1 MLKNLLKTAWR
12 NLLRNKAFSFI
23 NLLGLVLGM
32 GCSLLIFLW
41 VQDERNMDA
50 FHTRSANIYGVY
62 ERVFSEGKVEAAH
75 WTPGL
80 LATELKRKIPEIQY
94 ASSFDPNQSAT
105 FQVGEKIITMQG
117 AAADSDFL
125 KIFSY
130 PILEGT
136 AATALDARD
145 KIAISRKMADEFFGS
160 PAAAINKTIRY
171 DNAAVFRVAAIY
183 EDLKANS
190 SNKFDYLVNWPFHLD
205 TVGWLKEWIYRSPKA
220 FVLLKQTANPQA
232 VEKKIT
238 HFLDTYLT
246 TREGAGFHLEL
257 GLQRFEDMYLHGT
270 FKNGYPEGGRIQY
283 VRLFT
288 IVAIFILVIACINF
302 MNLSTARSV
311 KRAKEVGIR
320 KTIGAGRL
328 GLIGQFIG
336 EALLLVALAAIVSL
350 ALVWLV
356 LPVFNNITGKQM
368 SLPLSQG
375 SFWGVVAALV
385 LLTGLFAGSYP
396 ALFLSSLKPVKVLKG
411 TPGFRPRLTVTKQ
424 VGRWSLTFSV
434 AAFWLRKGLVI
445 FQFTLSILL
454 IIGMMVISKQVTFL
468 QTVNLGFDREDLI
481 YTPLQGDL
489 YEKFT
494 VFKTQLLG
502 MPGIKSV
509 ARTDQ
514 PPQQTGAHAYDME
527 WEGKNPTTRTVV
539 IHVTVGYDFAKML
552 NLQFLQGRDFSKAFP
567 TDSAAYIINET
578 ALKLI
583 GYKDPIGRQLSIFGY
598 HNHIVGVVKDFHF
611 KSLHDPIEP
620 LLINLDEHINWGFV
634 LVKTQPGKAKE
645 AIASMQQVYHE
656 MEPKFPFTYHF
667 TDEEYQRLYNSE
679 QMVGKLSDSFAFLAV
694 FISCL
699 GLMGLAMFTA
709 EARTREIGIRKVLGA
724 SESTIF
730 RMLSADFLQLVA
742 LAFLIA
748 SPVAWLVMTD
758 WLRAYPY
765 RTGISWWIFIV
776 AGGSALLI
784 ALLTVSYQ
792 SIKSALANPINSL
805 RAE

>member
-1 MLKNLLKTAWR
+1 MLKNLFKTAWR
-12 NLLRNKAFSFI
+12 NLLRNKAFSFL
-23 NLLGLVLGM
+23 NLLGLILGM

-41 VQDERNMDA
+41 VQDERTMDA
-50 FHTRSANIYGVY
+50 FHTKSADIYGVY

-80 LATELKRKIPEIQY
+80 LATELKRKIQEIEY

-105 FQVGEKIITMQG
+105 FQVGDKIINMQG

-130 PILEGT
+130 PILQGT
-136 AATALDARD
+136 AATALDARN

-171 DNAAVFRVAAIY
+171 DNANVFRIAAVY

-190 SNKFDYLVNWPFHLD
+190 SIKFDYLLNWPFHLD

-220 FVLLKQTANPQA
+220 FVLLKPTANPQA

-270 FKNGYPEGGRIQY
+270 FKNGYPDGGRIQY

-320 KTIGAGRL
+320 KTIGASRL

-336 EALLLVALAAIVSL
+336 EALLLVTLAAIVSL

-368 SLPLSQG
+368 SLPIEQR
-375 SFWGVVAALV
+375 SFWAAVAALV

-411 TPGFRPRLTVTKQ
+411 TLQ
-424 VGRWSLTFSV
+424 FSV

-445 FQFTLSILL
+445 FQFALSILL
-454 IIGMMVISKQVTFL
+454 IIGMMVISRQVTFL
-468 QTVNLGFDREDLI
+468 QTVNLGFDREDLL
-481 YTPLQGDL
+481 YTPVQGDL
-489 YEKFT
+489 YQKFPA
-494 VFKTQLLG
+494 FKTKLLS
-502 MPGIKSV
+502 MPGIKAV
-509 ARTDQ
+509 VRTDQ

-539 IHVTVGYDFAKML
+539 IHVTVGYDFAKTL
-552 NLQFLQGRDFSKAFP
+552 NLQFLQGRDFSRAFP
-567 TDSAAYIINET
+567 TDTAAYIINET

-583 GYKDPIGRQLSIFGY
+583 SYKDPIGQPLSIFGQHY
-598 HNHIVGVVKDFHF
+598 HIIGVVKDFHF

-620 LLINLDEHINWGFV
+620 LLINLNEKIDWGQI
-634 LVKTQPGKAKE
+634 LVKTQPGKTKE

-656 MEPKFPFTYHF
+656 MEPKFPFAYHF

-748 SPVAWLVMTD
+748 SPVAWLVMND

-765 RTGISWWIFIV
+765 RIGISWWIFIV
-776 AGGSALLI
+776 AGASALLI

-792 SIKSALANPINSL
+792 SIKSAFANPIQSL

>member
-23 NLLGLVLGM
+23 NIFGLVLGM

-50 FHTRSANIYGVY
+50 FHSNSPDIYGVY

-75 WTPGL
+75 WTPGR
-80 LATELKRKIPEIQY
+80 LATELKRKIPEVKY
-94 ASSFDPNQSAT
+94 ASSFDPNQTAT
-105 FQVGEKIITMQG
+105 FQVGEKIITMPG

-136 AATALDARD
+136 AANALDARD

-160 PAAAINKTIRY
+160 PAAAINKTVRY
-171 DNAAVFRVAAIY
+171 DNANVFKVAAVY

-190 SNKFDYLVNWPFHLD
+190 SDKFDYLLNWQFQLD

-220 FVLLKQTANPQA
+220 FVLLQPTASPQA

-336 EALLLVALAAIVSL
+336 EALLIVSLSAIVSL

-368 SLPLSQG
+368 SLPLTQG
-375 SFWGVVAALV
+375 SFWGAVAALV

-411 TPGFRPRLTVTKQ
+411 TLK
-424 VGRWSLTFSV
+424 FSV
-434 AAFWLRKGLVI
+434 SAFWLRKGLVI
-445 FQFTLSILL
+445 FQFALSILL
-454 IIGMMVISKQVTFL
+454 IIGMMVISRQVTFL
-468 QTVNLGFDREDLI
+468 QTANLGFDREDLI
-481 YTPLQGDL
+481 YTPVQGDL
-489 YEKFT
+489 AQKFAA
-494 VFKTQLLG
+494 FKTQLQS

-514 PPQQTGAHAYDME
+514 PPQNIGAHAYDME
-527 WEGKNPTTRTVV
+527 WEGKDPTTKTVV
-539 IHVTVGYDFAKML
+539 IHTTVGYDYIKML
-552 NLQFLQGRDFSKAFP
+552 NLKLLAGRDFSPAFP
-567 TDSAAYIINET
+567 TDTAAYIINEM

-583 GYKDPIGRQLSIFGY
+583 GYKNPIGRPLSIFGQHY
-598 HNHIVGVVKDFHF
+598 HIIGVVKDFHF

-620 LLINLDEHINWGFV
+620 LLINLNEKITWGDI

-724 SESTIF
+724 GESTIF

-748 SPVAWLVMTD
+748 SPIAWLVMTD

-765 RTGISWWIFIV
+765 RIGISWWIFVV
-776 AGGSALLI
+776 AGASALLI

-792 SIKSALANPINSL
+792 SLKSALANPIQSL
-805 RAE
+805 RSE

>member
-1 MLKNLLKTAWR
+1 MLKNLFKTAWR

-23 NLLGLVLGM
+23 NLFGLVLGM

-50 FHTRSANIYGVY
+50 FHTKSADIYGVY

-75 WTPGL
+75 WTPGR
-80 LATELKRKIPEIQY
+80 LATELKRRVPEVQY
-94 ASSFDPNQSAT
+94 ASGFDPNQAAT

-145 KIAISRKMADEFFGS
+145 KIAVSRKMADEFFGS
-160 PAAAINKTIRY
+160 PAAAINKTVRY
-171 DNAAVFRVAAIY
+171 DNANVFRIAAVY

-190 SNKFDYLVNWPFHLD
+190 SDKFDYLLNWQFQLD

-220 FVLLKQTANPQA
+220 FVLLQPTANPAA

-336 EALLLVALAAIVSL
+336 EAILLVSLAAIVSL

-368 SLPLSQG
+368 SLPLSRG
-375 SFWGVVAALV
+375 SFWGVVVALV

-411 TPGFRPRLTVTKQ
+411 ALK
-424 VGRWSLTFSV
+424 FSV

-445 FQFTLSILL
+445 FQFALSILL
-454 IIGMMVISKQVTFL
+454 IIGMMVISRQVTFL
-468 QTVNLGFDREDLI
+468 QTANLGFDREDLL
-481 YTPLQGDL
+481 YTPVQGDL
-489 YEKFT
+489 AQKFAA
-494 VFKTQLLG
+494 FKTQLQS
-502 MPGIKSV
+502 MPGIKAV

-514 PPQQTGAHAYDME
+514 PPQDVGAHAYDME
-527 WEGKNPTTRTVV
+527 WEGKDPTIRTVV
-539 IHVTVGYDFAKML
+539 IHTTVGYDYIKML
-552 NLQFLQGRDFSKAFP
+552 NLQLLAGRDFSPAFP
-567 TDSAAYIINET
+567 TDTAAYIINET
-578 ALKLI
+578 ALRLI
-583 GYKDPIGRQLSIFGY
+583 GYKDPIGRPLSIFGQHY
-598 HNHIVGVVKDFHF
+598 HIIGVVKDFHF

-620 LLINLDEHINWGFV
+620 LLINLNETIDWGFI

-645 AIASMQQVYHE
+645 AIASIQQVYHE

-667 TDEEYQRLYNSE
+667 TDEEYQQLYNSE
-679 QMVGKLSDSFAFLAV
+679 QMVGRLSDSFAFLAV

-699 GLMGLAMFTA
+699 GLLGLAMFTA

-724 SESTIF
+724 SEGTIF
-730 RMLSADFLQLVA
+730 RLLSAEFLGLVA

-748 SPVAWLVMTD
+748 SPVGWFVMND
-758 WLRAYPY
+758 WLQAYPY
-765 RTGISWWIFIV
+765 RTGISWWIFVV
-776 AGGSALLI
+776 AGASALLI

-792 SIKSALANPINSL
+792 SIKSAIANPIQSL
-805 RAE
+805 RSE

>member
-1 MLKNLLKTAWR
+1 MLKNLVKTAWR
-12 NLLRNKAFSFI
+12 SLLRNKAFSFI

-41 VQDERNMDA
+41 VQDERSMDA
-50 FHTRSANIYGVY
+50 FHTKSADIYGVY

-80 LATELKRKIPEIQY
+80 LATELKRRVPEVQY

-105 FQVGEKIITMQG
+105 FEVGEKIITMQG

-136 AATALDARD
+136 AATALDSRD
-145 KIAISRKMADEFFGS
+145 KIAISRRMADEFFGS
-160 PAAAINKTIRY
+160 PAAAINKTVRY
-171 DNAAVFRVAAIY
+171 DNANLFRVGAVF
-183 EDLKANS
+183 EDPGANS
-190 SNKFDYLVNWPFHLD
+190 SDKFDYLLNWPFHLD

-220 FVLLKQTANPQA
+220 FVLLKPTANPAA

-288 IVAIFILVIACINF
+288 IVAVFILLIACINF

-311 KRAKEVGIR
+311 KRAREVGIR
-320 KTIGAGRL
+320 KTIGAGRF
-328 GLIGQFIG
+328 GLIAQFIG
-336 EALLLVALAAIVSL
+336 EAILLVSLAAIVSL

-356 LPVFNNITGKQM
+356 LPVFNQITGKEIT
-368 SLPLSQG
+368 LPLSRG
-375 SFWGVVAALV
+375 AFWGVVSALV
-385 LLTGLFAGSYP
+385 LLTSLFAGSYP
-396 ALFLSSLKPVKVLKG
+396 ALFLSSLRPVKVLKG
-411 TPGFRPRLTVTKQ
+411 TLK
-424 VGRWSLTFSV
+424 FSA

-445 FQFTLSILL
+445 FQFALSILL
-454 IIGMMVISKQVTFL
+454 IIGMMVISRQVTFL
-468 QTVNLGFDREDLI
+468 QTVNLGFDRENLL

-489 YEKFT
+489 YQKFAA
-494 VFKTQLLG
+494 FKAELSG
-502 MPGIKSV
+502 MPGIKAV

-514 PPQQTGAHAYDME
+514 PPQRTGAHAYDME
-527 WEGKNPTTRTVV
+527 WEGKDPTVRTVV

-552 NLQFLQGRDFSKAFP
+552 NLQFLAGRDFSPAFP
-567 TDSAAYIINET
+567 TDTAAYIINET

-583 GYKDPIGRQLSIFGY
+583 GYKDPIGRPLSIFGQHY
-598 HNHIVGVVKDFHF
+598 HIIGVVKDFHF

-620 LLINLDEHINWGFV
+620 LLINLNEKIDWGFV
-634 LVKTQPGKAKE
+634 LVKTQPGKAKD
-645 AIASMQQVYHE
+645 AIASMQQVYRE
-656 MEPKFPFTYHF
+656 MEPKFPFTYFF

-679 QMVGKLSDSFAFLAV
+679 QMVGRLSDSFAFLAV

-709 EARTREIGIRKVLGA
+709 EQRTREIGIRKVLGA

-748 SPVAWLVMTD
+748 SPVAWLVMND

-765 RTGISWWIFIV
+765 RTEISWWIFVV
-776 AGGSALLI
+776 AGASALLI
-784 ALLTVSYQ
+784 ALLTVSFQ
-792 SIKSALANPINSL
+792 SIKSALANPVQSL
-805 RAE
+805 RAD